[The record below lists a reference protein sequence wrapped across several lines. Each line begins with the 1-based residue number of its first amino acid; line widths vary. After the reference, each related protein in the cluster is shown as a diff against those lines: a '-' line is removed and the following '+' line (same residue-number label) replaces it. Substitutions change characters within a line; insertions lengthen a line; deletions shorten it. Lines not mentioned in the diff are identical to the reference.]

1 MLGASLAALLFLL
14 NPGKIFQRTAL
25 AQTTSGIQIE
35 AQAGFDG
42 LCKDG
47 DWIPVKVT
55 VENQAES
62 LETSLQIQT
71 SNLNSPSTLFSQPIS
86 LPSGS
91 RKETFLYIRSDT
103 YLTEIKVQLVANR
116 QVIAQTAAPVTCITD
131 NDRLFGVLSSN
142 PSSFNGLADLDPA
155 AGRASVA
162 RLSAA
167 DLPDR
172 APAWQALDYLIL
184 SDVDTG
190 DLTTRQVDALDGWVA
205 GGGVLLVTGGPN
217 WQPTAAGI
225 ANLLPYRPDQ
235 TLTASSLFDLP
246 SGAILASGELAPG
259 AEILIAQDGMPI
271 LIRAQHGSGTVYYL
285 TADPSLEPLKSWDGM
300 LRLYEQIVSTESNL
314 PVWADGFQSWDS
326 AGNAVSTLPELALP
340 PFNLLCGFLLLY
352 VATLGPV
359 NYLVL
364 RRLKRKELAWIT
376 IPVMV
381 VAFSLLAFLVGSRG
395 RGKEPVISRLAIVQ
409 VWPDTQQARVSGLLG
424 IFSPNRATYDLEI
437 DRNFLPHPL
446 PNNPNMVPAGGWL
459 FEETPDENTQIPEM
473 RVDVAGINALALE
486 GQMQSP
492 AIRGD
497 VTIQLTGQGI
507 SLEGE
512 IQNQSDLALQGAVL
526 LSPGD
531 TWQIGDFNPGDSQQ
545 FQISLSDNDRAS
557 FQPIAP
563 PTNYPIGPGYLPPY
577 PYTSSDSLTIDLLG
591 SGDYYR
597 DQETYRR
604 FNLLNALAGYS
615 NPRGRGGGIYLA
627 GWSTASP
634 LSVQLNGQPFRNS
647 DTTLYVIALQPS
659 ISQANGPLALT
670 PGLFTWSVLDAG
682 NGASNPTPYDGYLE
696 SGAFSL
702 QYVLSQPI
710 PYAKVKQLTMHLQ
723 SYDRQGPTGFNQY
736 LWEFARDDW
745 VSLPD
750 LAWGDTVIADPER
763 FIGTNGEIR
772 LRLEQPINGAYLPI
786 ERADFT
792 LEVYP

>member
-14 NPGKIFQRTAL
+14 NPDKIFQRTAL
-25 AQTTSGIQIE
+25 AQTISGIQIE

-55 VENQAES
+55 VENQGES
-62 LETSLQIQT
+62 LDASLQIQ
-71 SNLNSPSTLFSQPIS
+71 SNSPNIPLALFSQPIS
-86 LPSGS
+86 LPSTS

-103 YLTEIKVQLVANR
+103 YLTEIEVQLVADR
-116 QVIAQTAAPVTCITD
+116 RIIAQAVAPVTCITD
-131 NDRLFGVLSSN
+131 NDRLFGILSDN
-142 PSSFNGLADLDPA
+142 PSSFNVLADLDPA
-155 AGRASVA
+155 TGRASVA
-162 RLSAA
+162 RLNAA
-167 DLPDR
+167 DLPER
-172 APAWQALDYLIL
+172 EPAWQALDVLIL
-184 SDVDTG
+184 SDLDTG
-190 DLTTRQVDALDGWVA
+190 VLTTRQTDALDGWIA
-205 GGGVLLVTGGPN
+205 GGGVLLVTGGPS

-225 ANLLPYRPDQ
+225 ANLLPYQPDR
-235 TLTASSLFDLP
+235 TLTVDSIFDLP
-246 SGAILASGELAPG
+246 AGAILSSGELAPG
-259 AEILIAQDGMPI
+259 AEILMAQDGVPI
-271 LIRAQHGSGTVYYL
+271 LIRAQHGSGTIYYL

-300 LRLYEQIVSTESNL
+300 LHLYQQIVSSESSS
-314 PVWADGFQSWDS
+314 PVWADGFQGWDS

-352 VATLGPV
+352 VAILGPV

-364 RRLKRKELAWIT
+364 RRMKRKELAWIS

-409 VWPDTQQARVSGLLG
+409 VWPDTQQARVSGIMG

-446 PNNPNMVPAGGWL
+446 PNNPNLNPAGGWL
-459 FEETPDENTQIPEM
+459 FETTPDENTRIPEM

-486 GQMQSP
+486 GQIPSP

-497 VTIQLTGQGI
+497 VTIQLTDQGI

-531 TWQIGDFNPGDSQQ
+531 TWQVGDFKPGDSQQ
-545 FQISLSDNDRAS
+545 FQINLSNNDKAS
-557 FQPIAP
+557 FQPNVP
-563 PTNYPIGPGYLPPY
+563 PASYPTGPGYLPPY

-634 LSVQLNGQPFRNS
+634 LAVQLDGQPFRNS

-659 ISQANGPLALT
+659 ISHANGPIALT

-682 NGASNPTPYDGYLE
+682 NGAPNPTPYDGYLE

-710 PYAKVKQLTMHLQ
+710 PYTKVKQLTLHLQ

-736 LWEFARDDW
+736 LWEFTRDDW
-745 VSLPD
+745 VLLPD

-763 FIGTNGEIR
+763 FVGANGEIR

-792 LEVYP
+792 LEVNP